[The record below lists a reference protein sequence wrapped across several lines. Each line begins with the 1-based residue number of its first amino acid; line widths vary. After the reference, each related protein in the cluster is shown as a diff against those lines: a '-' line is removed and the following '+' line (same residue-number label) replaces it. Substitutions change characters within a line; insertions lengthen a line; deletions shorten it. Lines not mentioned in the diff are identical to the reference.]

1 MNVAQAKPRWRETAR
16 KFPVRNS
23 RLEGGKSFACET
35 PGEGRWGRGGTFY
48 ARLAENRSMR
58 RLLWD
63 LAWAECWAA
72 SHRTP
77 ASRLMQEGERDLAHR
92 LVVRAAALLESRAQA
107 EETPADIRLKSLAR
121 DA

>member
-16 KFPVRNS
+16 KFP
-23 RLEGGKSFACET
+23 CET
-35 PGEGRWGRGGTFY
+35 PAWKGQKFRMRNPRGRAVGERRHLY
-48 ARLAENRSMR
+48 ARLAENRRMR

-107 EETPADIRLKSLAR
+107 DETAEDVRLKRLAE